1 MAPPAQVPHVE
12 PMAIVTFDQA
22 LDAEPVLE
30 HVGRAPLAG
39 DRDVVADVPPE
50 IVSEELRTPVDLPL
64 AEYVE
69 VLMVQ
74 QEDSAG
80 TTAVRAAHCAHVDRV
95 GAAMERMR
103 AALARALCDLLG

>member
-1 MAPPAQVPHVE
+1 MAPPAQVPHVQ
-12 PMAIVTFDQA
+12 PMAIVTLDQA

-30 HVGRAPLAG
+30 HGGCAPLDG

-50 IVSEELRTPVDLPL
+50 IVCEELRTTDDLPL
-64 AEYVE
+64 AEHVE
-69 VLMVQ
+69 ALMVQ

-80 TTAVRAAHCAHVDRV
+80 TAAGRAAHCAYVDGV

-103 AALARALCDLLG
+103 AAVARALC